1 MSAAEQT
8 PEAASA
14 ARAAAAI
21 AALAGA
27 GVVADDAVSASLTQL
42 EGGWSRQAYVLALA
56 AEGGGERE
64 FVIRVKPPGALLDTD
79 LRQEYEITRLLARH
93 GVKVPVAHAFEGS
106 ENPFGGPFYVMDRVP
121 GSSPNVWRRRD
132 RAELEANWEA
142 GGSLADQLLDSL
154 VEIHSVP
161 GEEVARILPA
171 RDFKAA
177 VAHWRGIQ
185 EEMRLLRDPV
195 VEDAYAWLLE
205 RPPDP
210 VEPAL
215 VHGDYRIG
223 NCLSADGRLHAV
235 LDWELAYFGDPRY
248 DLGYISLDYEAGRF
262 TKPGSPLLGSIAER
276 EWFLA
281 EYERRSGRPVDPE
294 VVRTHAVLA
303 ALMLTAIL
311 TTGVRMFADRR
322 TEDVR
327 MVWLRFAIAA
337 LRQEIAE
344 LMGY

>member
-1 MSAAEQT
+1 MSAAENAA
-8 PEAASA
+8 EGASA
-14 ARAAAAI
+14 ARAEAAI

-27 GVVADDAVSASLTQL
+27 GIVAPDAAATSLTQL

-56 AEGGGERE
+56 AEGPGERE
-64 FVIRVKPPGALLDTD
+64 FIVRVKRPGALLDTD

-93 GVKVPVAHAFEGS
+93 GVKVPVAHAFDGS
-106 ENPFGGPFYVMDRVP
+106 ENAFGGPFYVMDRVP

-154 VEIHSVP
+154 VEIHAVP
-161 GEEVARILPA
+161 GEEVAQILPA
-171 RDFKAA
+171 RDFEAA

-195 VEDAYAWLLE
+195 VEDAYAWLLD

-223 NCLSADGRLHAV
+223 NCLSADGRLNAV

-344 LMGY
+344 LLGY